1 MVVVVQLPDELGVE
15 SPERFAM
22 GGMAELFR
30 GVKRLPDGSAMRVV
44 VKHMLPQYNDDEI
57 LVGRFRDEADLGMSL
72 HHKNIARV
80 LDYRE
85 IDGHHYMLMEEIV
98 GLNLANIIA
107 RSRRIKGGIP
117 QDVATYFI
125 AGIASALAYMADA
138 TTEDGRNLNLI
149 HRDISPSNVLVG
161 NQALIKLID
170 FGVARTAF
178 SASRTETGHLV
189 GKYAYM
195 SPEQILNEDL
205 DIRSDLYAVGAVAYE
220 LLSGKRAFQGTSDFE
235 TFNMVL
241 NVDPI
246 PLYVVRPDTHPTLV
260 EAVERCLQK
269 DADQRYDH
277 PQELLLVLNKFLHHN
292 VQVPP
297 GPTAAGFMERITE
310 VKGVPE
316 DDEDEGDTLERLAP
330 PSARRLQVPPARP
343 VPAAEDP
350 ARSPDAPTDGGTARA
365 PSPDLASRAATPT
378 PTAPVAPAPVAP
390 ATPRHPQ
397 AVPVDAVVRPSQP
410 AIPALHPP
418 AEQASVPPAAP
429 VLTRPAS
436 RKQRAPREARQRSA
450 LTALLILAAALVTIS
465 LVLFAMRHAERLG
478 GRISA
483 EPAQPT
489 TEGTAADSQIVI
501 EDAGEEAPEEPT
513 PLLPALDDSGLSSIP
528 RIVTLPD
535 LVPINLQEEEE
546 KRKKAGDEEAEDLT
560 PRTPPAMGTIA
571 IYSSQPVAV
580 WVGGH
585 YIGQTPIHLLSLQVG
600 KHEFEFTHHEMGWYR
615 QQTVRISSG
624 PNREIRLSPR
634 AH

>member
-30 GVKRLPDGSAMRVV
+30 GVKRLTDGSSTRVV

-57 LVGRFRDEADLGMSL
+57 LVSRFRDEADLGIRL

-80 LDYRE
+80 LEYRE

-117 QDVATYFI
+117 QEVATYFI

-138 TTEDGRNLNLI
+138 TTDDGRNLNLI
-149 HRDISPSNVLVG
+149 HRDISPSNILVG
-161 NQALIKLID
+161 NQALTKLID
-170 FGVARTAF
+170 FGVARTSF

-205 DIRSDLYAVGAVAYE
+205 DIRSDLYALGAVAYE

-246 PLYVVRPDTHPTLV
+246 PLYVVRPDTHPILG

-269 DADQRYDH
+269 DVDARYDH
-277 PQELLLVLNKFLHHN
+277 PQELLLVLNRFLHHN
-292 VQVPP
+292 VSVPP
-297 GPTAAGFMERITE
+297 GPTAARFMERLTGM
-310 VKGVPE
+310 KGQPE
-316 DDEDEGDTLERLAP
+316 DEDDEGDTLERLAP
-330 PSARRLQVPPARP
+330 PSARRLQVPPA
-343 VPAAEDP
+343 PAPAPAVVDDP
-350 ARSPDAPTDGGTARA
+350 ALSPDAPTDGGRLPA
-365 PSPDLASRAATPT
+365 PGPKP
-378 PTAPVAPAPVAP
+378 APAPVASGVP
-390 ATPRHPQ
+390 PVSAGQQRPPQ

-410 AIPALHPP
+410 AMPALPP
-418 AEQASVPPAAP
+418 SSAEQGSVPPAAP
-429 VLTRPAS
+429 VLTRPVA
-436 RKQRAPREARQRSA
+436 RAQEKRPGERQRSA
-450 LTALLILAAALVTIS
+450 LTALLILAAGLVTIS
-465 LVLFAMRHAERLG
+465 VVLFAMRHAERLG

-483 EPAQPT
+483 EPVRPDGEV
-489 TEGTAADSQIVI
+489 TEADTQIVI
-501 EDAGEEAPEEPT
+501 EDARDEGVGDPT
-513 PLLPALDDSGLSSIP
+513 PILPPLDNGGLSSIP
-528 RIVTLPD
+528 RIVTMPD
-535 LVPINLQEEEE
+535 LVPINVREEEE
-546 KRKKAGDEEAEDLT
+546 KRKKSGAKAPEEGPT
-560 PRTPPAMGTIA
+560 PRAPPSMGTIA
-571 IYSSQPVAV
+571 IYASEPVNV

-585 YIGQTPIHLLSLQVG
+585 FIGKTPIHLLSLQVG
-600 KHEFEFTHHEMGWYR
+600 KHEFEFTHHEMGWYA
-615 QQTVRISSG
+615 QQIVPISAG

-634 AH
+634 SH

>member
-30 GVKRLPDGSAMRVV
+30 GVKRLADGSSTRVV

-57 LVGRFRDEADLGMSL
+57 LVSRFRDEADLGIRL
-72 HHKNIARV
+72 HHKNIAGV
-80 LDYRE
+80 LEYRE

-98 GLNLANIIA
+98 GLNLANIIS

-117 QDVATYFI
+117 QEVATYFI

-138 TTEDGRNLNLI
+138 TTDDGRNLNLI
-149 HRDISPSNVLVG
+149 HRDISPSNILVG
-161 NQALIKLID
+161 NQALTKLID

-205 DIRSDLYAVGAVAYE
+205 DIRSDLYALGAVAYE

-246 PLYVVRPDTHPTLV
+246 PLYVVRPDTHPTLG

-269 DADQRYDH
+269 DVDQRYDH
-277 PQELLLVLNKFLHHN
+277 PQELLLVLNRFLHHN
-292 VQVPP
+292 VSVPP
-297 GPTAAGFMERITE
+297 GPTAAHFMDRLTE
-310 VKGVPE
+310 MTGKPE
-316 DDEDEGDTLERLAP
+316 DEDDEGDTLERLAP
-330 PSARRLQVPPARP
+330 PSARRLQVSPAPAPPAQ
-343 VPAAEDP
+343 EDP
-350 ARSPDAPTDGGTARA
+350 ALSPDAPTDGGRRPA
-365 PSPDLASRAATPT
+365 PGHDPAAAQVQR
-378 PTAPVAPAPVAP
+378 TAPAAGPGPSGG
-390 ATPRHPQ
+390 PRPPQ

-410 AIPALHPP
+410 AMPALHPP
-418 AEQASVPPAAP
+418 PAEQGSVPPAAP
-429 VLTRPAS
+429 VLTRPVA
-436 RKQRAPREARQRSA
+436 RAREKRPAERQRSV
-450 LTALLILAAALVTIS
+450 LTALLILAAGLVTIS
-465 LVLFAMRHAERLG
+465 VVLFAMRHAERLG

-483 EPAQPT
+483 EPVHPGAEV
-489 TEGTAADSQIVI
+489 TEEDTQIVI
-501 EDAGEEAPEEPT
+501 EDARDEGAEDPT
-513 PLLPALDDSGLSSIP
+513 PILPALDNGGLSNIP

-535 LVPINLQEEEE
+535 LVPMNVQEEEE
-546 KRKKAGDEEAEDLT
+546 KRKKSGAEEPEEAVT
-560 PRTPPAMGTIA
+560 RRVAPQMGTIA
-571 IYSSQPVAV
+571 IYAAEPVNV

-585 YIGQTPIHLLSLQVG
+585 FIGKTPIHLLSLQVG
-600 KHEFEFTHHEMGWYR
+600 KHEFEFTHHELGWYA
-615 QQTVRISSG
+615 QQIVPISAG
-624 PNREIRLSPR
+624 PNREIRLSPKSD
-634 AH
+634 